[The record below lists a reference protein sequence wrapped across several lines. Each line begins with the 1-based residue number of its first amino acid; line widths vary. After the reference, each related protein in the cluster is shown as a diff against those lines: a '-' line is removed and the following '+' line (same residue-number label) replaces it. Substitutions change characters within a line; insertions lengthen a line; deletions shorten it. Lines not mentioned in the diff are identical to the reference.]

1 MSRTFTLHNSNSQL
15 VSNLMSTT
23 TPNYNPVVQRGQ
35 APKGVR
41 LSLPRKFLGRSPSRG
56 GAMAALC
63 NDLAIYGC
71 NVNPTKAGTTA
82 GERKVISRRNI
93 SKFS

>member
-1 MSRTFTLHNSNSQL
+1 MSRTFMLHNSNSKL
-15 VSNLMSTT
+15 VTNLMSTT
-23 TPNYNPVVQRGQ
+23 TPNVNPVVSRGQ
-35 APKGVR
+35 APANVKLV
-41 LSLPRKFLGRSPSRG
+41 LPRRYLGRDATRG

-71 NVNPTKAGTTA
+71 NVNPVKAGTTGGA
-82 GERKVISRRNI
+82 RKIISRRNI